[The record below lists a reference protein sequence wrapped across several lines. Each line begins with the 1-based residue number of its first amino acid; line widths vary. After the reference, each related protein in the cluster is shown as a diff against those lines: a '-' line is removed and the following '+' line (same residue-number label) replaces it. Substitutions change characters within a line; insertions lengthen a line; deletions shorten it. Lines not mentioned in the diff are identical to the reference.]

1 VDTFLLCIPRT
12 IRLYAVTRQQSRDP
26 LRLCLAIPHPT
37 LSASIDKQFGCLNR
51 LTQEIET
58 AVFRIVQEALTNVYR
73 HSKAEVARIEIMS
86 DEESLLLR
94 IKDNG
99 TGIPANMSC
108 GAPNGRTGVGLASM
122 RERAALLGGTF
133 GIESDA
139 EGTTVSVSIPIPKVS
154 RVASA

>member
-1 VDTFLLCIPRT
+1 MSA
-12 IRLYAVTRQQSRDP
+12 IRWFVEEFSKRSRIAVTLELEEER
-26 LRLCLAIPHPT
+26 
-37 LSASIDKQFGCLNR
+37 NR

-73 HSKAEVARIEIMS
+73 HSKAEVARIEIMT

-99 TGIPANMSC
+99 TGIPASMSS
-108 GAPNGRTGVGLASM
+108 GAPNGKTGVGLASM

-139 EGTTVSVSIPIPKVS
+139 KGTTVSVSIPIPKVS